1 MGVPPHRLGDMPE
14 ADFAEAQHYAD
25 RHLLPWRRIE
35 LMLARLT
42 AEVSAGRGVKDVTPA
57 DFMIRIREAVEDAPP
72 VTTEEARQAIGFKP
86 TAKRRKAIT

>member
-1 MGVPPHRLGDMPE
+1 MPE
-14 ADFAEAQHYAD
+14 ADFAEAQHYAS

-42 AEVSAGRGVKDVTPA
+42 AEVAAGRGVKDVSPS
-57 DFMIRIREAVEDAPP
+57 DFLITIREAEDVEAP

>member
-1 MGVPPHRLGDMPE
+1 MPE
-14 ADFAEAQHYAD
+14 ADFAEAQHYAA

-35 LMLARLT
+35 IMLARLT
-42 AEVSAGRGVKDVTPA
+42 AEVAAGRGLKDVTPS
-57 DFMIRIREAVEDAPP
+57 DFLIRMHEAEEVAQP

>member
-1 MGVPPHRLGDMPE
+1 MGVPPHRLADMPE

-25 RHLLPWRRIE
+25 RHLLPARRIE
-35 LMLARLT
+35 FMLARLA
-42 AEVSAGRGVKDVTPA
+42 AEVATGRGVKDVSPA
-57 DFMIRIREAVEDAPP
+57 DFLITINEPAPDTP